1 MAKPYT
7 TNDQSPA
14 RLAYNLSEAARA
26 VGVSPA
32 TLCGYRG
39 DKEKLKNGSARTVAR
54 IAKFRRLS
62 MEEKAR
68 LMDELAE

>member
-1 MAKPYT
+1 MKKIIDGLFGDRA
-7 TNDQSPA
+7 SPQNMSA
-14 RLAYNLSEAARA
+14 LARA

-32 TLCGYRG
+32 TLCGYKG
-39 DKEKLKNGSARTVAR
+39 NTEKLKNGSARTVAR

>member
-1 MAKPYT
+1 MKRVIDGLFGDTASPQNMSAMAR
-7 TNDQSPA
+7 S
-14 RLAYNLSEAARA
+14 

-39 DKEKLKNGSARTVAR
+39 DREKIKSGSARTIAR